1 MQLLFELTR
10 NIVTRRSRLSL
21 TENVLRSTRALRVGA
36 AIFLCLFAS
45 VSFSFAQTASSAS
58 RPDEKPTFWLVDEN
72 GSWRA
77 PLPNWTLEEVMRIVD
92 SNKETETA
100 SPWAIQS
107 LDATGSV
114 EGGVARLFITMTIS
128 VADGVVRAP
137 LGMREGVYL
146 PTPEA
151 EASGDAKNA
160 GFHYR
165 GPGVCVLDIDRETG
179 EYVALFDTVPAP
191 EEERV
196 PATEES
202 PDEASENAPVDADSS
217 IDSATRESRQ
227 RGRLRPNFY
236 ELELE
241 LCFPVERVGYSD
253 SDEDAQWSFAASFPP
268 SLHSQLTLEIPTSDA
283 TISAVKGA
291 AADAPTT
298 MSESSSE
305 LKLRGLGRAGER
317 VEFSWRPDRRRAT
330 ANREETKA
338 VCQVEDA
345 SIVAELDARGV
356 NFDATLPVRVFGGD
370 SDVFLVE
377 LPPDATL
384 VPESVSASGSNGAS
398 YETLSAREIPEDES
412 QGRLQGKVVEIRLA
426 QRVSVA
432 TLRLKATAV
441 AQEPEQGVNAR
452 RPVRALAGFSV
463 VGAQK
468 QFGQLKVTRAQD
480 ADFDVT
486 PIYGASSVL
495 DSSVPDGSE
504 IYSFFSQPYLL
515 LAEAFERETVVDA
528 RPEYL
533 MRVGNDEL
541 RLRARFQF
549 SVYGSKLRELKLRRN
564 GWRLAKVLDSQNFI
578 NQEGVI
584 PSNDRGEAVFPLA
597 SPSDGEILLEVEFTH
612 DVEKID
618 DASARFQIA
627 LPFPI
632 AARVE
637 PGSVVVLPDA
647 DAELA
652 PGSVAFT
659 ELSRKTARAFSLKLE
674 IPSDA
679 RKTPAYYQTAL
690 AAPGDPDPTFAATIR
705 RLSQEIWVE
714 AKTDATLDE
723 KGAFRVNET
732 LEYRIENEPIESFA
746 FQGSARLFDAIR
758 DRGVKCFVDGRPQNL
773 ILDAPNPIANGAG
786 SATAEGDST
795 PKPLDF
801 ETCRVKLDAPKIG
814 ECVVLLQYDLDS
826 IDMREGLTNQVRV
839 ELFQPLKDEN
849 DMPFVSNVLTI
860 SAPVGLG
867 LAYAG
872 TGRAPKSAE
881 SDGGDDP
888 FQTLWEVEPRRYSDD
903 GKTESIRCT
912 SLATEYNARF
922 SAALD
927 TRGQAL
933 VAVDRAWIQSWFS
946 KNSRLDRVVWKMECR
961 RDYVDVKL
969 PERCVPDRV
978 AVSVNDERLP
988 IGSDSRKG
996 VVFHDRAV
1004 RIPLEQYRQKGE
1016 VVLEI
1021 CYALPSEKDSR
1032 GKLVVDFPDF
1042 NVDSVWIRRIY
1053 WQTIFGRKDAVIV
1066 DPKEWTP
1073 EFVVKRGVGIGS
1085 FFYQRIPTMTQEELC
1100 DWSGAAPREPIPQ
1113 EANVYLYS
1121 RFCQTPSHSDDP
1133 AAAPGMKPARTEP
1146 TLKRARLYVASR
1158 SILVLVG
1165 SSLALFLGLAILY
1178 LQTFNARVAL
1188 VMRGALLVVS
1198 LLAVVCASMRPLL
1211 ALLFLQTAVAGI
1223 VVTVLAALLNVWI
1236 ARSEKNAARIDAV
1249 ADAEKKHN

>member
-1 MQLLFELTR
+1 M
-10 NIVTRRSRLSL
+10 
-21 TENVLRSTRALRVGA
+21 
-36 AIFLCLFAS
+36 
-45 VSFSFAQTASSAS
+45 
-58 RPDEKPTFWLVDEN
+58 
-72 GSWRA
+72 
-77 PLPNWTLEEVMRIVD
+77 
-92 SNKETETA
+92 
-100 SPWAIQS
+100 
-107 LDATGSV
+107 
-114 EGGVARLFITMTIS
+114 
-128 VADGVVRAP
+128 
-137 LGMREGVYL
+137 
-146 PTPEA
+146 
-151 EASGDAKNA
+151 
-160 GFHYR
+160 
-165 GPGVCVLDIDRETG
+165 
-179 EYVALFDTVPAP
+179 
-191 EEERV
+191 
-196 PATEES
+196 
-202 PDEASENAPVDADSS
+202 
-217 IDSATRESRQ
+217 
-227 RGRLRPNFY
+227 
-236 ELELE
+236 
-241 LCFPVERVGYSD
+241 
-253 SDEDAQWSFAASFPP
+253 
-268 SLHSQLTLEIPTSDA
+268 
-283 TISAVKGA
+283 
-291 AADAPTT
+291 
-298 MSESSSE
+298 
-305 LKLRGLGRAGER
+305 
-317 VEFSWRPDRRRAT
+317 
-330 ANREETKA
+330 
-338 VCQVEDA
+338 
-345 SIVAELDARGV
+345 
-356 NFDATLPVRVFGGD
+356 
-370 SDVFLVE
+370 
-377 LPPDATL
+377 
-384 VPESVSASGSNGAS
+384 
-398 YETLSAREIPEDES
+398 
-412 QGRLQGKVVEIRLA
+412 
-426 QRVSVA
+426 
-432 TLRLKATAV
+432 
-441 AQEPEQGVNAR
+441 
-452 RPVRALAGFSV
+452 
-463 VGAQK
+463 
-468 QFGQLKVTRAQD
+468 
-480 ADFDVT
+480 
-486 PIYGASSVL
+486 
-495 DSSVPDGSE
+495 
-504 IYSFFSQPYLL
+504 
-515 LAEAFERETVVDA
+515 
-528 RPEYL
+528 
-533 MRVGNDEL
+533 
-541 RLRARFQF
+541 
-549 SVYGSKLRELKLRRN
+549 
-564 GWRLAKVLDSQNFI
+564 
-578 NQEGVI
+578 
-584 PSNDRGEAVFPLA
+584 
-597 SPSDGEILLEVEFTH
+597 
-612 DVEKID
+612 
-618 DASARFQIA
+618 
-627 LPFPI
+627 
-632 AARVE
+632 
-637 PGSVVVLPDA
+637 
-647 DAELA
+647 
-652 PGSVAFT
+652 
-659 ELSRKTARAFSLKLE
+659 
-674 IPSDA
+674 
-679 RKTPAYYQTAL
+679 
-690 AAPGDPDPTFAATIR
+690 
-705 RLSQEIWVE
+705 E